1 MHYRA
6 QIGKQ
11 AEQRVAE
18 HLIKD
23 GFTIL
28 EYNYR
33 KKGGEI
39 DLIASKPGLLVF
51 IEVKMRQANY
61 FDLGDVITAG
71 KQRKIIAVAKNYIGL
86 YWGTM
91 EQSYRFDVA
100 LLQTTQSGL
109 ELTYIPNAFTEGDC
123 TW

>member
-6 QIGKQ
+6 QIGKN
-11 AEQRVAE
+11 AEQRVAQ
-18 HLIKD
+18 HLIAQ

-33 KKGGEI
+33 KRGGEI
-39 DLIASKPGLLVF
+39 DLIASAPGLLVF
-51 IEVKMRQANY
+51 VEVKMRQAHY
-61 FDLGDVITAG
+61 FDLADVITPG

-86 YWGTM
+86 KGGTM

-100 LLQTTQSGL
+100 LLQAGQSGL
-109 ELTYIPNAFTEGDC
+109 ELTYIPNAFTQGGC